1 MAKDG
6 FFGEGNAQL
15 PNSLMLMIDEID
27 NVSNEGG
34 SLVKVNY
41 LLIYKFVQTIGFF
54 LVILKVI
61 L

>member
-1 MAKDG
+1 VAKGG

-34 SLVKVNY
+34 EVW
-41 LLIYKFVQTIGFF
+41 
-54 LVILKVI
+54 
-61 L
+61 